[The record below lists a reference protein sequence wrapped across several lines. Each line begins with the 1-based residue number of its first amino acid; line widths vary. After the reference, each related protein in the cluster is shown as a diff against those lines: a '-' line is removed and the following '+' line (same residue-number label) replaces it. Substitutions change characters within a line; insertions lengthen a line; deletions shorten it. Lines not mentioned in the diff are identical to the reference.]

1 MLLSGRRNLS
11 ESFLGMHV
19 CVYMYVI
26 FIRSDRRASN
36 NKHAVVVCLSV
47 YLSKTAI
54 VSKRLDRLRWFLAR
68 ELLLIETVLSGNSGT
83 SKSKGT
89 SLGNF
94 VPNSADI
101 THFATAS
108 RRLWITPKTVDLFRI
123 CRTRCSYTVAQLLH
137 YQPK

>member
-89 SLGNF
+89 YIFWLLYSVTLTF
-94 VPNSADI
+94 DSVTLPQ
-101 THFATAS
+101 T
-108 RRLWITPKTVDLFRI
+108 L
-123 CRTRCSYTVAQLLH
+123 RT
-137 YQPK
+137 